1 MSDMEFLELLKAHLQ
16 LERIMTYP
24 KVRPDYL
31 LILTELEQE
40 LNLLMES
47 KR

>member
-1 MSDMEFLELLKAHLQ
+1 MSDIEFLELLKSHLQ

-24 KVRPDYL
+24 KPRVDYL

-40 LNLLMES
+40 IQLLMDS